1 MAALVV
7 VGDEAG
13 CGGVS
18 PTVRHE
24 ATRRRSA
31 DPGTMR
37 RIEVQTHRTLRH
49 MGEERAL
56 RSRRDTTRLGA
67 AVARVLEPG
76 DLVVLAGDL
85 GAGKTFLARAI
96 ARALGVKGAVTSPTF
111 TLVQEYETDR
121 APLLHV
127 DLYRLRESKTPLA
140 QEIARLGLRE
150 RRAEGA
156 ILLVEWGEDAIDA
169 LGGNPSIVVRLH
181 VTGDTTRKAIL
192 SAVENKSFDIV

>member
-1 MAALVV
+1 MN
-7 VGDEAG
+7 GE
-13 CGGVS
+13 
-18 PTVRHE
+18 
-24 ATRRRSA
+24 
-31 DPGTMR
+31 
-37 RIEVQTHRTLRH
+37 RT
-49 MGEERAL
+49 L

-67 AVARVLEPG
+67 AIARVLEPG

-96 ARALGVKGAVTSPTF
+96 ARALGVKEAVTSPTF
-111 TLVQEYETDR
+111 TLVQEYATDR

-169 LGGNPSIVVRLH
+169 LGGDPSLVVRLR
-181 VTGDTTRKAIL
+181 VTGDTTRGATL
-192 SAVENKSFDIV
+192 SGRHSV